1 MQNFNC
7 EDVAWYRAV
16 SLTER
21 IAVMSPTAPSNADLG
36 KRRLQQWQTQSP
48 FMDEAL
54 FAQRLAIDGLK
65 VDDFCYLLG
74 QTAPQVP
81 QAWLGK
87 LTAVFNDSGDEETV
101 ERQGSSHPHLGLLNA
116 IAPWLHQ
123 GMRQLSLGAKAL
135 QNIPIDNNN
144 IDSIFFTG
152 LPEQL
157 LFTINPTLVL
167 ELNVARLQGLLT
179 GDTAEAR
186 FSSFVQR
193 LQTREARLILWQEYP
208 VLARLIIEEIQ
219 RWVTTSLEFL
229 QRLDDDW
236 QEICRRFQLKE
247 PGKLIEIQRGAGD
260 NHRGGRSVFILKFES
275 GWQLV
280 YKPRSLA
287 VDEHFQELL
296 LWLNQQGTHPPFATL
311 KILNR
316 GNYGWMEFVKARTC
330 TSTKE
335 IERFYQ
341 RQGGYLAL
349 LYVLSATDFHFE
361 NLIAVGEHPMLIDL
375 ESLFHHSSHEATTTA
390 ATNLDREMIAD
401 SVLRVGLLPQLVWGN
416 TQATGIDVSGLGGS
430 AGQVAPEQ
438 VPLLENMGTDTMRI
452 VRQQVIFAGSRNRPT
467 IHDREVNAQDYTQAI
482 TQGFTDIYR
491 TLLQH
496 RQELPKVLERF
507 ATDEVRVVLRPSRSY
522 ALLLRESYHPDVLR
536 DALERDRLF
545 DKLWIDVQNRPVLS
559 QVIRAERQALW
570 QSDIPLFTTHPDSRD
585 LWSQDTDLHLPN
597 FFTQSG
603 MELVHHRIQQLG
615 ERDLKR
621 QQWFIQSALATL
633 GINNNTDPHQV
644 KHSASVSNC
653 KTPTPLSPIKAA
665 CIIADH
671 LEFLAHKNGEL
682 INWMGVT
689 VTNSQQWTLAPL
701 GTDFYEGVPGI
712 AFFLAYLGKI
722 TQNNHYTRLAQ
733 ATIKTLQQQLIRD
746 GDTIKFIGAFSGWGG
761 IIYTYTH
768 LGTLWQDSDLIADA
782 VTLVEKLPDL
792 ISQDQQLDIIAGAAG
807 CIASLLSLYQV
818 CPNDLI
824 LDVASECG
832 EHLLNQAQIMD
843 DGMGWISP
851 STGKQPLTGFA
862 HGAAGFASV
871 LLELAQITGKQKF
884 QSAAIA
890 AINYE
895 RSHFSPEALNWLDL
909 RNPAQNQLMTA
920 WCHGAPGIG
929 LGRLNAL
936 KYLDDPEINKEIAIA
951 IHTTINQGFGD
962 NQCLCHGDLGNLDL
976 LLLAFQIVNQPEL
989 ISQISAITNQV
1000 LHQIHQHNFYCGV
1013 PLAIETPGLMTG
1025 LAGIGY
1031 GCLRLAHPS
1040 KIPSVLLLEPPHTNS
1055 HPLNLCSA

>member
-1 MQNFNC
+1 MKKFNY
-7 EDVAWYRAV
+7 EDATWYRAV

-21 IAVMSPTAPSNADLG
+21 IAAMSLTAPLNADLG
-36 KRRLQQWQTQSP
+36 QRRFQRWRMQSP
-48 FMDEAL
+48 FMNEAL
-54 FAQRLAIDGLK
+54 FVQRLAIDGLK

-74 QTAPQVP
+74 QTAPQIP

-87 LTAVFNDSGDEETV
+87 LTAVFSNPEDEEII
-101 ERQGSSHPHLGLLNA
+101 EIQGLPDPHLGLLNA
-116 IAPWLHQ
+116 IAPCIRQ
-123 GMRQLSLGAKAL
+123 GMMQLRVGVDNL
-135 QNIPIDNNN
+135 QNIPIDISN
-144 IDSIFFTG
+144 IDSIFLQG

-157 LFTINPTLVL
+157 LFMLHPTLVL

-179 GDTAEAR
+179 GDTAEER

-193 LQTREARLILWQEYP
+193 LQTGEARLMLWQEYP

-229 QRLDDDW
+229 QRLGDDW
-236 QEICRRFQLKE
+236 EEICHHFQPNN
-247 PGKLIEIQRGAGD
+247 PGKLIKIQRGAGD
-260 NHRGGRSVFILKFES
+260 SHHGGRSVFILEFES

-296 LWLNQQGTHPPFATL
+296 LWLNQQGTHPPFKTL

-316 GNYGWMEFVKARTC
+316 GDYGWMEFVKAQKC
-330 TSTKE
+330 TSLEE
-335 IERFYQ
+335 IQRFYQ

-361 NLIAVGEHPMLIDL
+361 NLIAVGEHPILIDL
-375 ESLFHHSSHEATTTA
+375 ESLFHPRSHEATTTA
-390 ATNLDREMIAD
+390 AATLDREMIAD

-416 TQATGIDVSGLGGS
+416 TQAAGIDLSGLGGA
-430 AGQVAPEQ
+430 AGQVTPER
-438 VPLLENMGTDTMRI
+438 VPQLEKIGTDTMRI
-452 VRQQVIFAGSRNRPT
+452 VRRQVVLAGSQNRPT
-467 IHDREVNAQDYTQAI
+467 LNEKEVNVQAYTPAI
-482 TQGFTDIYR
+482 TQGFTDVYR

-496 RQELPKVLERF
+496 RQELLKILERF
-507 ATDEVRVVLRPSRSY
+507 VADEVRVVLRPSRSY

-545 DKLWIDVQNRPVLS
+545 DKLWVDVQNRPLLT
-559 QVIRAERQALW
+559 QVIRAEHQALW
-570 QSDIPLFTTHPDSRD
+570 QGDIPLFTTHPHSCD
-585 LWSQDTDLHLPN
+585 LWSRDTNLHLPN

-603 MELVHHRIQQLG
+603 MELVHHRIQQLS
-615 ERDLKR
+615 ERDLQR

-633 GINNNTDPHQV
+633 GINTNTDQHQV
-644 KHSASVSNC
+644 KHSASISNSQI
-653 KTPTPLSPIKAA
+653 PTPHSPLTAA
-665 CIIADH
+665 CIIADR
-671 LEFLAHKNGEL
+671 LELLAHKNGEL

-689 VTNSQQWTLAPL
+689 VTNNHQWTLAPL

-712 AFFLAYLGKI
+712 AFFLAYLGEI
-722 TQNNHYTRLAQ
+722 TQNYHYTRLAK
-733 ATIKTLQQQLIRD
+733 AAIKTLQQQLIRD
-746 GDTIKFIGAFSGWGG
+746 TDTIKFIGAFSGWGG

-768 LGTLWQDSDLIADA
+768 LGTLWQNPDLIADA
-782 VTLVEKLPDL
+782 LTLVKKLPGL
-792 ISQDQQLDIIAGAAG
+792 IVQDEQLDMIAGVAG

-818 CPNDLI
+818 FPNDLI
-824 LDVASECG
+824 LDVALECG

-843 DGMGWISP
+843 DGIGWISP
-851 STGKQPLTGFA
+851 SGGKQPLTGFA

-871 LLELAQITGKQKF
+871 LLELAQITGKQEF
-884 QSAAIA
+884 QTAAIK

-895 RSHFSPEALNWLDL
+895 RRHFSPEAGNWLDL
-909 RNPAQNQLMTA
+909 RTPAQNQFMTA

-929 LGRLNAL
+929 LGRWRAL
-936 KYLDDPEINKEIAIA
+936 KYLDDPEIHKEIAIA

-976 LLLAFQIVNQPEL
+976 LLLASKIQPEL
-989 ISQISAITNQV
+989 TSHTSPITNQI
-1000 LHQIHQHNFYCGV
+1000 LNQIHQHNFYCGV

-1031 GCLRLAHPS
+1031 GCLRLDHPE
-1040 KIPSVLLLEPPHTNS
+1040 KIPSILLLEPPHTNS
-1055 HPLNLCSA
+1055 KFKIQN